1 MGVGVGVGVGVE
13 GETVQQVG
21 HRGGVFRS
29 VTEQAQGSQAEEEG
43 SMYYTFIS
51 VSPPERRSHE

>member
-1 MGVGVGVGVGVE
+1 MGVGVGVE
-13 GETVQQVG
+13 GEMVQQVG